1 MPVHA
6 ARLLWCLSQAYT
18 GHSLNKGPT
27 MTVSRRTA
35 LAAVTTLAALP
46 LATHASPGRKDTVA
60 MYGLIGKMRAQPGQ
74 RDALIAILLEGTAAM
89 PGCLGYVIAKDKA
102 DADALWITETWDS
115 QASHKAS
122 LSLPQVQAA
131 IAKGRPLIAGFGER
145 FETEPVGG
153 HGLAKPR

>member
-1 MPVHA
+1 
-6 ARLLWCLSQAYT
+6 
-18 GHSLNKGPT
+18 
-27 MTVSRRTA
+27 MTITRRTA
-35 LAAVTTLAALP
+35 VTLLAALP
-46 LATHASPGRKDTVA
+46 LTAHATPDTKDSN

-74 RDALIAILLEGTAAM
+74 REALIAILLEGTKAM
-89 PGCLGYVIAKDKA
+89 PGCLGYVIAKDKL

-122 LSLPQVQAA
+122 LALPPVQAA